1 MMNFY
6 INGIFG
12 KIPMFEISS
21 FIEKFLE
28 NHEESNSSI
37 SLMGHVTEL
46 WQVII
51 ITIAV
56 YLSSG
61 KNYHFYLS
69 MDIFPLLSIWIFH
82 TFAHIFTLILTWLR
96 ILSSPST
103 YRVSPDTWPV
113 CRSICWKAK
122 KYSFVEPFQRLD
134 DFLRRTPQLRRI
146 LTPANKKNKLEN
158 WTFLTKKIFG

>member
-1 MMNFY
+1 
-6 INGIFG
+6 
-12 KIPMFEISS
+12 MFEISS

-61 KNYHFYLS
+61 KNYHFYLT
-69 MDIFPLLSIWIFH
+69 DIFPTFINQIFPY
-82 TFAHIFTLILTWLR
+82 LC
-96 ILSSPST
+96 T
-103 YRVSPDTWPV
+103 YFHP
-113 CRSICWKAK
+113 
-122 KYSFVEPFQRLD
+122 YSDYLV
-134 DFLRRTPQLRRI
+134 
-146 LTPANKKNKLEN
+146 
-158 WTFLTKKIFG
+158 